1 MTESEHKQSVHISR
15 ASILLLNFQ
24 QSDRAHMRNK
34 RHIAIDFKLLHIIIT
49 RQKEDMQRQILPRCK
64 IYPANLYLKNS
75 NWKFLQIRQLTKS
88 YGTNLELFTQQISQT
103 TFRRCHQRDVEPV
116 QSCNGELK
124 AYTVRPTSINK
135 VV

>member
-64 IYPANLYLKNS
+64 IYPANLNV
-75 NWKFLQIRQLTKS
+75 F
-88 YGTNLELFTQQISQT
+88 E
-103 TFRRCHQRDVEPV
+103 
-116 QSCNGELK
+116 ELK
-124 AYTVRPTSINK
+124 LEILTN
-135 VV
+135 

>member
-64 IYPANLYLKNS
+64 IYPANLKV
-75 NWKFLQIRQLTKS
+75 F
-88 YGTNLELFTQQISQT
+88 E
-103 TFRRCHQRDVEPV
+103 
-116 QSCNGELK
+116 ELK
-124 AYTVRPTSINK
+124 LEILTNK
-135 VV
+135 TTYKE